1 LGFFY
6 NKFQFLLLQDL
17 IERNWLVLTEV
28 EHCILD
34 EADQM
39 LDMGFQDE
47 VDTIMKAVGL
57 SKEKLQVIFVYL

>member
-1 LGFFY
+1 M
-6 NKFQFLLLQDL
+6 
-17 IERNWLVLTEV
+17 

-47 VDTIMKAVGL
+47 VDTIMKAVG
-57 SKEKLQVIFVYL
+57 SGKETLQVKIVKVGN